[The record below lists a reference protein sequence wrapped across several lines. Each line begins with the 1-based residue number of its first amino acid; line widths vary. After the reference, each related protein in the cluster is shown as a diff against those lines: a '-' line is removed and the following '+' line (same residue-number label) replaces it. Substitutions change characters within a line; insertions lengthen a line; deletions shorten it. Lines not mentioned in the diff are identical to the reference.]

1 MKYINLVSGP
11 RNIST
16 ALMYSFAQRP
26 DTRVFDE
33 PFYACYLSQTGL
45 DHPAKEEVLQQQSSD
60 PAIVVDSIFR
70 ASDKPV
76 SFIKNMAHHMAFVPV
91 GFADRVMNVF
101 LIRNPSQIL
110 ASYAQVIETPTLA
123 DIGVEYQFSLLHRL
137 RAQGKQPLVLD
148 SSAVLADPESV
159 LTKVCTYL
167 DIPFMKAMLKWP
179 PGPKSFDGIWAKY
192 WYKNVHT
199 SSGFQPQATSNRPL
213 PARLSKLNEEA
224 QYYYQ
229 ALVPF
234 AVQP

>member
-33 PFYACYLSQTGL
+33 PFYACYLRHTGL
-45 DHPAKEEVLQQQSSD
+45 DHPGREEVLQQQSSD
-60 PAIVVDSIFR
+60 PEVVVGSIF
-70 ASDKPV
+70 STSNKPV
-76 SFIKNMAHHMAFVPV
+76 SFIKNMAHHMAFVPA
-91 GFADRVMNVF
+91 GFAERTINVF
-101 LIRNPSQIL
+101 LIRNPAQIL

-123 DIGVEYQFSLLHRL
+123 DIGVEYQFTLLHRL
-137 RAQGKQPLVLD
+137 RAQGKQPIVLD
-148 SSAVLADPESV
+148 SSAILADPESV
-159 LTKVCTYL
+159 LIKVCAYL
-167 DIPFMKAMLKWP
+167 DIPFMKDMLKWP
-179 PGPKSFDGIWAKY
+179 SGPKSFDGIWAKY